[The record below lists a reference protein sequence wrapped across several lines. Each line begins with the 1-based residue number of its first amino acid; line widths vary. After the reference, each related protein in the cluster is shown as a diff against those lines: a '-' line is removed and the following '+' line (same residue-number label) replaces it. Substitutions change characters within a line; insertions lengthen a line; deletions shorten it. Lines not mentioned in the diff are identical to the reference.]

1 MSFLS
6 LQVQAAAARYRERS
20 VNGSLSVHVSGEE
33 LVLLEASARQDSRRN
48 TRGWGM
54 SVLLHQ
60 EILRAPRA
68 LQLQLSSKVTPAR

>member
-1 MSFLS
+1 M
-6 LQVQAAAARYRERS
+6 QAAAARYRERS

-33 LVLLEASARQDSRRN
+33 LVLLEASARQDSQRN

-60 EILRAPRA
+60 EVLRAPRA
-68 LQLQLSSKVTPAR
+68 VQLQLSSKVAPAR